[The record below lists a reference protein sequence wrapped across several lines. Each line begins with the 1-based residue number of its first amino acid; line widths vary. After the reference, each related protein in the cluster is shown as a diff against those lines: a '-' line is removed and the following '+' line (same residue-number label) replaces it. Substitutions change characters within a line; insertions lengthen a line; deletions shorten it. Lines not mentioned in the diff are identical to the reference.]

1 MAGARGRSLGPRI
14 ERVALPDRRVV
25 PVAAGAHAVDVVL
38 VAARNSSRIRNRIRR
53 VARAQRDGRS
63 ERSIAGDESFQTA
76 HETAG
81 TRFLDRDRHHRLWSL
96 LVAVVLNELIKG
108 LDLIFLEVNSLE
120 ESVVFYEKVLGF
132 AIESINEKS
141 EPPMAR
147 LRAGELRITL
157 AQHLETMLRRGRGVH
172 FFIGVADVDEYYE
185 QLTERGADV
194 LPPVDE
200 GWGGRFI
207 TLEDPDKYRFF
218 FVTWTKET
226 G

>member
-1 MAGARGRSLGPRI
+1 M
-14 ERVALPDRRVV
+14 
-25 PVAAGAHAVDVVL
+25 
-38 VAARNSSRIRNRIRR
+38 
-53 VARAQRDGRS
+53 
-63 ERSIAGDESFQTA
+63 
-76 HETAG
+76 
-81 TRFLDRDRHHRLWSL
+81 
-96 LVAVVLNELIKG
+96 IKG
-108 LDLIFLEVNSLE
+108 LDLLFLEVNSLE

-172 FFIGVADVDEYYE
+172 FFIGVADVDGYYE
-185 QLTERGADV
+185 QLTEKGADV

-218 FVTWTKET
+218 FVSWTKD
-226 G
+226 GGD